1 MKGIV
6 NTVQDDVG
14 HPFRV
19 VTRNIAIVNSWTRP
33 SNDIMISS
41 VEEMKTVYP
50 TTCQLLRA
58 GVHSDK
64 EDGQPLLCLSLL
76 VAGLKAAPFMI
87 EQIAPLVVDLIPAVN
102 RIKGMTRRDDFD
114 EMNGSVHIGPIM
126 QLAMS
131 RMSYILQH
139 YSIILSEGQDVWN
152 AWIACCRQEGH
163 IIMTLDDEHI
173 SVLDP
178 EYKQWR
184 SILGGDDVFRSIL
197 IKHCVSGNIITLF
210 NSFQIAS
217 NIGGVSA
224 DNLLVHTIDHF
235 YHTNS

>member
-1 MKGIV
+1 M
-6 NTVQDDVG
+6 G

-50 TTCQLLRA
+50 TTSQLLRA

-64 EDGQPLLCLSLL
+64 EVGQPLLCLSLL
-76 VAGLKAAPFMI
+76 IAGLKAAPFMI
-87 EQIAPLVVDLIPAVN
+87 EQIAPLIVDLIPAVN
-102 RIKGMTRRDDFD
+102 RIKGTTRNGDFD
-114 EMNGSVHIGPIM
+114 ELNGNVNIGPIM
-126 QLAMS
+126 ELAMS
-131 RMSYILQH
+131 RMSYILRH

-152 AWIACCRQEGH
+152 AWISCIRREGH
-163 IIMTLDDEHI
+163 IVMTLEDQHI
-173 SVLDP
+173 SALDP
-178 EYKQWR
+178 AYKQWR

-197 IKHCVSGNIITLF
+197 IKHCVSGKIIALF

-224 DNLLVHTIDHF
+224 DSLLVHTTDHV
-235 YHTNS
+235 YHSNSYFIL